1 MRRRNLVL
9 SGLGA
14 ATLFLSSGCDSTVGL
29 DLQANNFR
37 EVIVPGACKQTDDLS
52 TVSLSV
58 LLLGGDGQLYPDSRL
73 SGAQGTVGNRLS
85 ATESFRFTRAPADSG
100 SMFAE
105 PAVGTGAAGDEQG
118 VGVQPVS
125 LDYEYSGGIDRRNE
139 TKLVVLMMDKSGS
152 LIGRDPFTGDVD
164 VSKATD
170 QSQQRLAFFSG
181 LLQNLPENY
190 RVSLVP
196 FSGDFPQITD
206 EYSTPT
212 PNRDVILD
220 GLTVATRASEASG
233 LTPLARSLDSVYTRI
248 IEPNLQGMNPVVV
261 VFTDGL
267 EGVDLAADLQT
278 QATRYADG
286 GLAGASVPIIIVHLQ
301 PPPTVD
307 ERLRGRDPVLAELAC
322 QTGGEYIFLS
332 RADEFTTTSYLQPAV
347 LNRIDGAWKLDVDT
361 TLNSGAFE
369 PGPWLVSTQ
378 FTVELA
384 GEERSFVLQRA
395 RQRDDLRD
403 SRLWFFK
410 E

>member
-14 ATLFLSSGCDSTVGL
+14 AALFLSSGCDSTVGL

-37 EVIVPGACKQTDDLS
+37 EVIVPGACEQTDDLS
-52 TVSLSV
+52 NVSLSV

-73 SGAQGTVGNRLS
+73 SGAQGTVGSRLS
-85 ATESFRFTRAPADSG
+85 AERFTFDKAPADAG
-100 SMFAE
+100 NNFAE
-105 PAVGTGAAGDEQG
+105 PAAGTGPDGEEQG
-118 VGVQPVS
+118 VGLLPVS
-125 LDYEYSGGIDRRNE
+125 LDYEYSGGIERRAE

-164 VSKATD
+164 VSKASD

-233 LTPLARSLDSVYTRI
+233 LTPLARSLDSVYSRI
-248 IEPNLQGMNPVVV
+248 IQPNLQGMNPVVV

-267 EGVDLAADLQT
+267 EGIDMVADLQA
-278 QATRYADG
+278 QATRYAGG

-307 ERLRGRDPVLAELAC
+307 ARLRGRDPALADLAC
-322 QTGGEYIFLS
+322 QTGGEYIFLE

-347 LNRIDGAWKLDVDT
+347 LNRIDGAWKLGVDT
-361 TLNSGAFE
+361 TLNGSAFE
-369 PGPWLVSTQ
+369 PGPWLLSTQ
-378 FTVELA
+378 LEVVLA
-384 GEERSFVLQRA
+384 SEARSFALQRA